1 MGLVGLQKR
10 IYAIIQVAL
19 LTETQKVRAYIV
31 VQELWLAG
39 SKWTRFT
46 VASVSLVFVNTFFLF
61 YSTLRRRQAVNWNG
75 TLCVCIFF
83 FLSDQKKYSG
93 LSSFS
98 TFDAAAV
105 KILRRHLFC
114 IARKKTDWDWK
125 ERELIKD
132 KNVWDKRGKRR
143 LKKKWRV
150 PKEDGFFRKAGG
162 KTEVNNWWSLYFS
175 TTDADASCQL
185 ISRMFIQVSSASH
198 RGWVHWFVF
207 LL

>member
-10 IYAIIQVAL
+10 IYAITQVAL
-19 LTETQKVRAYIV
+19 LIEKEKVRAYIV

-61 YSTLRRRQAVNWNG
+61 YSTLRRRQAANWNG
-75 TLCVCIFF
+75 TLLC
-83 FLSDQKKYSG
+83 FLSGQNKHSG

-105 KILRRHLFC
+105 KILRGNLFC

-125 ERELIKD
+125 KRELVKD
-132 KNVWDKRGKRR
+132 KNVWDQRGKRR

-150 PKEDGFFRKAGG
+150 PKEDSFFRKAGG
-162 KTEVNNWWSLYFS
+162 KTEMNNLWSL
-175 TTDADASCQL
+175 L
-185 ISRMFIQVSSASH
+185 LNH
-198 RGWVHWFVF
+198 RPRGEGGREGRGTGGR
-207 LL
+207 